1 MQNLELE
8 VTSGADGTYRVAA
21 RSEAGDTQ
29 DTPTRF
35 PFDEQTLER
44 RLLAVELALVRSAA
58 SLRRMVSA
66 EEQQVL
72 EFGRELFQ
80 FLFPPGLSEHLA
92 AMRDRAA
99 REGVQLQV
107 RLRIRPPELAA
118 LPWEFLYDA
127 ARDEYM
133 CLSAP
138 FVRYVEVLEPLR
150 PLAAT
155 PPLRIL
161 GMVARPGGLSSL
173 NVDHERRRLEQ
184 ALAPLERTGGV
195 QLSWVTGQ
203 TWQDLQDALDEDDW
217 HIFHFI
223 GHGGFDRKR
232 GEGVL
237 ALADEDGVEYP
248 LAASDLGLLLGGRRS
263 VRLVVLNSCESAR
276 ANARD
281 VFSSTAAVLIRRGIP
296 AVVAMQY
303 DISDKAAIA
312 FAQGLYGAVANRQSV
327 DHAVTRARLAIKLS
341 ARDSLEWAT
350 PVLYLRSR
358 DADLFELT
366 RTPVLAEVIKAEQ
379 QRRSSVP
386 KRDIAS
392 EVLHTDVTVSSQFP
406 EKTLQSI
413 RNQRQPIRS
422 QLARMKQGPGVLA
435 LAFSPDGSRLAAGS
449 YDGRVRVWEASS
461 GEELAH
467 IKHGGWVQAVAF
479 SPDGAQ
485 VATGGS
491 DDTVR
496 LWDASSGEELVRVEH
511 RSGVLAVAFSPDGG
525 RLATGSYDG
534 TARLWDRASGEELV
548 RMEHGGGVL
557 AVAFSPDGAQVA
569 TGGSDDTVRLWDASS
584 GEELVR
590 VEHRSG
596 VLAVAFSPD
605 GGRLA
610 TGSYDGTARLWDRAS
625 GEELVRMEHGGGV
638 LAVAFSPD
646 GVQLATGSYDE
657 AARLW
662 EASSGSELARMEHG
676 SPVLAVAFSI
686 DGVQLVTGS
695 SYKTARLWTVN
706 IEQY

>member
-21 RSEAGDTQ
+21 RSEAGDTRE
-29 DTPTRF
+29 TPSRF
-35 PFDEQTLER
+35 PFDEQTLEQ

-58 SLRRMVSA
+58 SLRRMISD

-80 FLFPPGLSEHLA
+80 FLFPPGVREHLA

-99 REGVQLQV
+99 REGAQFQI

-118 LPWEFLYDA
+118 LPWEFLYDPG
-127 ARDEYM
+127 RDEYM

-150 PLAAT
+150 PLAAA

-161 GMVARPGGLSSL
+161 AMVARPGGLRAL
-173 NVDHERRRLEQ
+173 NVSHEKRRLEQ
-184 ALAPLERTGGV
+184 ALSVLENTGSI
-195 QLSWVTGQ
+195 QLSWVSGQ

-217 HIFHFI
+217 HILHFI
-223 GHGGFDRKR
+223 GHGGFDRRR

-237 ALADEDGVEYP
+237 ALADEEGMEYP

-312 FAQGLYGAVANRQSV
+312 FAQGLYGAIASRQSV

-358 DADLFELT
+358 DAGLFDLAQA
-366 RTPVLAEVIKAEQ
+366 PVLAEVIQAEQ
-379 QRRSSVP
+379 QQRSP
-386 KRDIAS
+386 KRGS
-392 EVLHTDVTVSSQFP
+392 ESQALHTVVAGSSQFP
-406 EKTLQSI
+406 QRVTQSI
-413 RNQRQPIRS
+413 RSQRKPAGS
-422 QLARMKQGPGVLA
+422 QVARMKHGPGILA
-435 LAFSPDGSRLAAGS
+435 LAFSPDGSRLATGS
-449 YDGRVRVWEASS
+449 HDGQVRVWDAAS
-461 GEELAH
+461 GEELARMR
-467 IKHGGWVQAVAF
+467 HGGWVQAVAF
-479 SPDGAQ
+479 SPGGAE

-496 LWDASSGEELVRVEH
+496 LWSPSSGEELLRMEH
-511 RSGVLAVAFSPDGG
+511 RSGVLAVAFSPEGG

-534 TARLWDRASGEELV
+534 MARVWDGVSGEELVRMEHGAGVQAVAFSPGGAEVATGGRDDTVRLWTLSSGEELLRMEHRSGVLAVAFSPEGGRLATGSYDGMARVWDGVSGEELV

-557 AVAFSPDGAQVA
+557 AVAFSPDG
-569 TGGSDDTVRLWDASS
+569 T
-584 GEELVR
+584 
-590 VEHRSG
+590 
-596 VLAVAFSPD
+596 
-605 GGRLA
+605 
-610 TGSYDGTARLWDRAS
+610 
-625 GEELVRMEHGGGV
+625 
-638 LAVAFSPD
+638 
-646 GVQLATGSYDE
+646 QLATGSYDE

-662 EASSGSELARMEHG
+662 EASSGGELARMEHG
-676 SPVLAVAFSI
+676 SPVLAVAFSP

-695 SYKTARLWTVN
+695 SYKTARLWTMN
-706 IEQY
+706 MGQR